1 MNVPLADKVAF
12 LSAAENHAAER
23 PAQVEVIETHMS
35 WVFLTDRFA
44 YKLKKPVRHPLS
56 DLRALEARRCNGLL
70 EVRLN
75 RRLAPDVYL
84 CTQPLTVSEGGIR
97 LRLAGDGDIVD
108 WLVVMRRLP
117 ESLMLDRALR
127 TGGPEP
133 RDLDRVAGRLARFYQ
148 GLASEPIEPAMR
160 RRWYECEIDLC
171 ARELG
176 RAEFGLDAAGIE
188 SIAGRLT
195 EFLLARPALLTD
207 RHREGKFVE
216 GHGDLR
222 PEHIC
227 LKREPVVIDC
237 LEFSR
242 KLRLVDPAEEMAFLA
257 LECAMLGEPDAGM
270 RLQRSYETMTGDRP
284 PEPLLAWYASFRALL
299 RARLMALHSLEP
311 GARPREAWLAKANR
325 YLGIGGAYG
334 ETLA

>member
-1 MNVPLADKVAF
+1 
-12 LSAAENHAAER
+12 
-23 PAQVEVIETHMS
+23 MS

-56 DLRALEARRCNGLL
+56 DLRALEARRRNGLL

-84 CTQPLTVSEGGIR
+84 CIQPLTASKGGTR
-97 LRLAGDGDIVD
+97 LRLAGDGGVVD

-117 ESLMLDRALR
+117 EQLMLDHAIR

-133 RDLDRVAGRLARFYQ
+133 RDLDRVARRLARFYQ
-148 GLASEPIEPAMR
+148 GLASEPIEPAIR
-160 RRWYECEIDLC
+160 RCWCEREIDLY

-188 SIAGRLT
+188 RIVGRLT
-195 EFLLARPALLTD
+195 DFLRARPEPLID

-227 LKREPVVIDC
+227 LQREPVIIDC

-242 KLRLVDPAEEMAFLA
+242 ELRLIDPAEEMAFLA
-257 LECAMLGEPDAGM
+257 LECAMLGEPDAGA

-284 PEPLLAWYASFRALL
+284 PEPLIAWYTGFRAML
-299 RARLMALHSLEP
+299 RARLMALHCLEP
-311 GARPREAWLAKANR
+311 GPRPREAWLAKANR
-325 YLGIGGAYG
+325 YLKIGSAYA